1 MRCSGWGIGAV
12 IRHTAGAIA
21 VFAGVTLLA
30 PILLHSIS
38 DGIARFAPE
47 LIFANSVAAVV
58 PQANSFSVTIGVVL
72 MLAYCA
78 AALGLGAVAAQ
89 PAGRMTAEQSEDS
102 GVRVRIRGR
111 ELSLAM
117 TEEQAVR

>member
-1 MRCSGWGIGAV
+1 MARVVVLSGAFLALFALLGLGLGTL

-21 VFAGVTLLA
+21 VFAGFTMLA

-38 DGIARFAPE
+38 ESTARYAPE

-58 PQANSFSVTIGVVL
+58 PQADSFSATIGVVI

-78 AALGLGAVAAQ
+78 AALGLGAMVLNRRDA
-89 PAGRMTAEQSEDS
+89 
-102 GVRVRIRGR
+102 
-111 ELSLAM
+111 
-117 TEEQAVR
+117 